1 MSLDVPTFHVAS
13 IPGNYSSF
21 ADEGK
26 TKLEVLV
33 LHYAPNSKKEFME
46 SFSGSIAKVKQVLEK
61 ATDHWA
67 SLNWELIKDGNGI
80 FTIPRG
86 MMCRLLMM
94 NHWYDHRGS
103 W

>member
-1 MSLDVPTFHVAS
+1 MSLGVLAFHVAS

-26 TKLEVLV
+26 TKLE
-33 LHYAPNSKKEFME
+33 
-46 SFSGSIAKVKQVLEK
+46 
-61 ATDHWA
+61 
-67 SLNWELIKDGNGI
+67 SLNWELIKDGKSI

-86 MMCRLLMM
+86 MMCRLLMI
-94 NHWYDHRGS
+94 NHWYQHRGS